1 VKLSNCKSQ
10 AEAHKS
16 FWQTPSFP
24 ALQWWYACVGSK
36 TTAGHPSAGTPV
48 IGPPS
53 HTTNLH
59 PGGDRSAA
67 DCDADPDSDSR
78 PLLASL
84 CLGRP
89 LKVVPDPLLVVVLGP
104 TASGKTALSV
114 ALAERFHG
122 EVVNCDSVAMY
133 REFEIGTAKPNAD
146 ERARVPHHLLDC
158 VDPTGYITAGEYARL
173 ARQALAEIKSRR
185 KLPIVVGG
193 TGLYLRALLDGLF
206 PGPKRS
212 EELRERL
219 RRRVELN
226 GADYLHRVLRRLDP
240 DAARKIHAND
250 APKLIRAIEICL
262 ASRQR
267 MTEMWK
273 QGRDPLMGFRILR
286 LGLNPNREA
295 LYDRI
300 NDRAK
305 QMFNSGLV
313 EETKHLLRKYGD
325 AAGPL
330 ASLGYKQAVQLLRNE
345 IDLKT
350 ALQAAQQAHRN
361 YAKRQMTWFRRE
373 PEVVWLEGFGDDPA
387 IQQKAKA
394 LALET

>member
-1 VKLSNCKSQ
+1 
-10 AEAHKS
+10 
-16 FWQTPSFP
+16 
-24 ALQWWYACVGSK
+24 
-36 TTAGHPSAGTPV
+36 
-48 IGPPS
+48 
-53 HTTNLH
+53 
-59 PGGDRSAA
+59 
-67 DCDADPDSDSR
+67 
-78 PLLASL
+78 
-84 CLGRP
+84 
-89 LKVVPDPLLVVVLGP
+89 VVPDPLLVVVLGP

-133 REFEIGTAKPNAD
+133 REFEIGTAKPGAD

-185 KLPIVVGG
+185 NLPIVVGG

-219 RRRVELN
+219 RRRAEQN
-226 GADYLHRVLRRLDP
+226 GADYLHRVLLRLDP

-250 APKLIRAIEICL
+250 IPKLIRAIEICL

-286 LGLNPNREA
+286 LGLNPDREA
-295 LYDRI
+295 LYARI
-300 NDRAK
+300 NERAK

-313 EETKHLLRKYGD
+313 EETKHLLTKYGD
-325 AAGPL
+325 TAGPL
-330 ASLGYKQAVQLLRNE
+330 GSLGYRQAVQLLRNE
-345 IDLKT
+345 IDLES

-373 PEVVWLEGFGDDPA
+373 PDVVWLEGFGDDPA
-387 IQQKAKA
+387 IQQKAEA
-394 LALET
+394 LAVET